1 MTPVAIVTG
10 GSSNIG
16 WAIVNAL
23 SSSYHVVIADIN
35 PPENEL
41 PLNCR
46 FLSCDVSNLNQV
58 QDVFMQALQFGELH
72 TVVHSAGITQVP
84 KLISELTV
92 EEWEHIIRVNLTG
105 AFIICKVASTHI
117 KKAGG
122 SITLISSRAGKT
134 GVAALNI
141 QDLGAKAHYC
151 ASKAGVI
158 SLTKSLAI
166 ELASKG
172 IRVNAVAPGSIKGSM
187 IPKEQWDV
195 LEEKIPM
202 KRLGTPEEVAKAVNF
217 LCSTEASYITGHVL
231 DVNGGTLMD

>member
-23 SSSYHVVIADIN
+23 SFKHHVVIADIN
-35 PPENEL
+35 PPEKEL
-41 PLNCR
+41 PSNCR
-46 FLSCDVSNLNQV
+46 FLSCDVSNFNQV
-58 QDVFMQALQFGELH
+58 QDVFKQALQFGELS
-72 TVVHSAGITQVP
+72 TVVHSAGITQAP
-84 KLISELTV
+84 KFISELSV
-92 EEWEHIIRVNLTG
+92 EEWEHVMHVNLTG
-105 AFIICKVASTHI
+105 AFIICKVASACI
-117 KKAGG
+117 KTPGG
-122 SITLISSRAGKT
+122 SIVLISSRAGKT
-134 GVAALNI
+134 GVATLNI
-141 QDLGAKAHYC
+141 QDQGAKAHYC

-187 IPKEQWDV
+187 IPEDQWNT
-195 LEEKIPM
+195 LAEKIPM
-202 KRLGTPEEVAKAVNF
+202 KRLGTPEEVAKAVHF
-217 LCSTEASYITGHVL
+217 LCSDEASYITGHTL